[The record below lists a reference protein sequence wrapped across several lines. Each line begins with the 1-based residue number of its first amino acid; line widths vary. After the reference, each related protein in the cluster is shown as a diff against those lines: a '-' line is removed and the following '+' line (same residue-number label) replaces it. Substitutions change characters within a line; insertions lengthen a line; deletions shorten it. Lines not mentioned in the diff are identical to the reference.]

1 MMIKRVVLVPLVL
14 FTISIVSLVNATAQE
29 PSLIGTWAVTAADK
43 FLPDGTRVADYGT
56 NPHGLLIFTSD
67 GYYSFQVYREDYLKF
82 ASGDKFNGTPEEYKR
97 ASLSASVHFGRYSV
111 DPSKHTITFQVDRC
125 AFPNWDESTQVRPYE
140 LKGDELS
147 WKSAPRADGS
157 VPVTVVR
164 RVR

>member
-1 MMIKRVVLVPLVL
+1 MMIKRFLPLAILLAVC
-14 FTISIVSLVNATAQE
+14 VSAIAQE
-29 PSLIGTWAVTAADK
+29 PSLAGTWVVTAADK
-43 FLPDGTRVADYGT
+43 FMPDGTRVADYGA

-67 GYYSFQVYREDYLKF
+67 GYYSFQVYRGDYQKF

-111 DPSKHTITFQVDRC
+111 DSAKHTITFQVDRC
-125 AFPNWDESTQVRPYE
+125 AYPNWDESTQVRPYE

-147 WKSAPRADGS
+147 WKSVPRADGS

-164 RVR
+164 RVK